1 LIIRS
6 DLIIESQRRYKLS
19 GETLFVFIVL
29 FVTIILFV
37 SDRLRLDIVA
47 ILVILALML
56 SGLLSSKE
64 SLAGFGDPVVIL
76 IAGLFVVG
84 EGLFRTGVAFAI
96 GNWLMRAGGTSETRM
111 MILLMLVVAGLS
123 AFMSSTGAVAIF
135 IPVSL
140 NLAAKAGIQPSRLLM
155 PIAFASLIGGM
166 LTLIG
171 TPPNLVVSTQLTRE
185 GLAGFGFFE
194 FTPIGLLVLIT
205 GIVYMVFWGRKRL
218 LQEISEPRKSVKN
231 RLSLRDLIE
240 AYDIFDRFHRL
251 RITGNSAIAGV
262 TVGQALLQTR
272 YGVAVLGIERQ
283 QQRRTRIMPA
293 GTQTELKVTDIILVV
308 DMAGEL
314 DRLLQTEKLEDLNI
328 EKEYGRFAA
337 QELGMAEVLLTPRS
351 TLIGRTLSKT
361 RFRQRYGLTVLGILR
376 NGTPIKGNL
385 DQTKLLFGDSM
396 LVGGVWRKIALLQD
410 EHENFLVLN
419 LPREMDEIAPN
430 RDKAPWALGIIG
442 AMLVLMTFKL
452 VPSVA
457 AVLLAALMMV
467 FTGCVSMKNAYASIN
482 WESLV
487 LIAGMLPMATALEKT
502 GGIQLIVNGLVGSLG
517 EMGPLALMTGLFLLT
532 SIFSQVISNTATTV
546 LVAPIATMAAANMEI
561 SPYPLLMTVAIA
573 ASTAFSTPVA
583 SPVNTLVL
591 GPGGYKFI
599 DFVKIGI
606 PLQLLVMVLALLAV
620 PMLFPLR

>member
-1 LIIRS
+1 MA
-6 DLIIESQRRYKLS
+6 
-19 GETLFVFIVL
+19 GETLFVFLIL

-37 SDRLRLDIVA
+37 SDRLRLDVVA

-56 SGLLSSKE
+56 SGLLSSNE
-64 SLAGFGDPVVIL
+64 ALAGFGDPVVIL

-140 NLAAKAGIQPSRLLM
+140 NLAAKADIQPSRLLM

-185 GLAGFGFFE
+185 GLEGFGFFE

-205 GIVYMVFWGRKRL
+205 GIVYMVFWGRNRL
-218 LQEISEPRKSVKN
+218 LQGISEPRKPVKN

-251 RITGNSAIAGV
+251 RITGDSAIAGM
-262 TVGQALLQTR
+262 TVAQSLLRTR
-272 YGVAVLGIERQ
+272 YGVTVLGIERQQ

-293 GTQTELKVTDIILVV
+293 RTQTELKVGDIVLVV
-308 DMAGEL
+308 DTAGEL
-314 DRLLQTEKLEDLNI
+314 DRIVQDEKLENLNI

-351 TLIGRTLSKT
+351 TLIGRTLSKN

-385 DQTKLLFGDSM
+385 VQTKLLFGDAV

-442 AMLVLMTFKL
+442 GMLVLMTFKL
-452 VPSVA
+452 MPSVA

-467 FTGCVSMKNAYASIN
+467 FTRCVSMKNAYASIN

-517 EMGPLALMTGLFLLT
+517 ELGPLALMTGLFLLT

-591 GPGGYKFI
+591 GPGGYKFN

-606 PLQLLVMVLALLAV
+606 PLQLLVMVLTLLAV
-620 PMLFPLR
+620 PMLFPLK

>member
-1 LIIRS
+1 MA
-6 DLIIESQRRYKLS
+6 
-19 GETLFVFIVL
+19 GETLFVFLIL

-37 SDRLRLDIVA
+37 SDRLRLDVVA

-56 SGLLSSKE
+56 SGLLSSNE
-64 SLAGFGDPVVIL
+64 ALAGFGDPVVIL

-140 NLAAKAGIQPSRLLM
+140 NLAAKADIQPSRLLM

-185 GLAGFGFFE
+185 GLEGFGFFE

-218 LQEISEPRKSVKN
+218 LQGISEPRKPVKN

-251 RITGNSAIAGV
+251 RITGDSAIAGM
-262 TVGQALLQTR
+262 TVAQSLLRTR
-272 YGVAVLGIERQ
+272 YGVTVLGVERQQ

-293 GTQTELKVTDIILVV
+293 RTQTELKVGDIVLVV
-308 DMAGEL
+308 DTAGEL
-314 DRLLQTEKLEDLNI
+314 DRIVQDEKLENLNI

-351 TLIGRTLSKT
+351 TLIGRTLSKN

-376 NGTPIKGNL
+376 NGTPLKGNL
-385 DQTKLLFGDSM
+385 VQTKLLFGDAV

-442 AMLVLMTFKL
+442 GMLVLMTFKL
-452 VPSVA
+452 MPSVA

-467 FTGCVSMKNAYASIN
+467 FTRCVSMKNAYASIN

-517 EMGPLALMTGLFLLT
+517 ELGPLALMTGLFLLT

-591 GPGGYKFI
+591 GPGGYKFN

-606 PLQLLVMVLALLAV
+606 PLQLLVMVLTLLAV
-620 PMLFPLR
+620 PMLFPLK

>member
-1 LIIRS
+1 MA
-6 DLIIESQRRYKLS
+6 
-19 GETLFVFIVL
+19 GETLFVFLIL

-47 ILVILALML
+47 VLVILALML

-64 SLAGFGDPVVIL
+64 ALAGFGDPVVIL

-185 GLAGFGFFE
+185 GLEGFGFFE
-194 FTPIGLLVLIT
+194 FTPIGLVVLIT

-218 LQEISEPRKSVKN
+218 LQDTSEARKPVKN

-240 AYDIFDRFHRL
+240 AYDIYDRFHRL
-251 RITGNSAIAGV
+251 RITSDSAIAGM
-262 TVGQALLQTR
+262 TVAQSLLRTR
-272 YGVAVLGIERQ
+272 YGVTVLGIERQ
-283 QQRRTRIMPA
+283 HQRRKRIMPA
-293 GTQTELKVTDIILVV
+293 RTQTELEVGDIVLVV
-308 DMAGEL
+308 DTAGEL
-314 DRLLQTEKLEDLNI
+314 DRIVQNEKLEDLNI
-328 EKEYGRFAA
+328 EKEYGSFAA
-337 QELGMAEVLLTPRS
+337 QALGMAEVLLTPRS
-351 TLIGRTLSKT
+351 TLIGRTLSKN

-376 NGTPIKGNL
+376 NGTPLKGNL
-385 DQTKLLFGDSM
+385 VQTKLLFGDSV
-396 LVGGVWRKIALLQD
+396 LVGGLWRKIALLQD

-442 AMLVLMTFKL
+442 GMLVLMTFKL
-452 VPSVA
+452 MPSVA

-467 FTGCVSMKNAYASIN
+467 FTRCVSVKNAYASIN

-502 GGIQLIVNGLVGSLG
+502 GGIELIVNGLVGSLG
-517 EMGPLALMTGLFLLT
+517 ELGPLSLMTGLFLLT

-591 GPGGYKFI
+591 GPGGYTFN

-606 PLQLLVMVLALLAV
+606 PLQLLVMVLTLLAV

>member
-1 LIIRS
+1 MA
-6 DLIIESQRRYKLS
+6 
-19 GETLFVFIVL
+19 GETLFVFLIL

-37 SDRLRLDIVA
+37 SDRLRLDVVA

-56 SGLLSSKE
+56 SGLLSSNE
-64 SLAGFGDPVVIL
+64 ALAGFGDPVVIL

-140 NLAAKAGIQPSRLLM
+140 NLAAKADIQPSRLLM

-185 GLAGFGFFE
+185 GLEGFGFFE

-218 LQEISEPRKSVKN
+218 LQGISEPRKPVKN

-251 RITGNSAIAGV
+251 RITGDSAIAGM
-262 TVGQALLQTR
+262 TVAQSLLRTR
-272 YGVAVLGIERQ
+272 YGVTVLGVERQQ

-293 GTQTELKVTDIILVV
+293 RTQTELKVGDIVLVV
-308 DMAGEL
+308 DTAGEL
-314 DRLLQTEKLEDLNI
+314 DRIVQDEKLENLNI

-351 TLIGRTLSKT
+351 TLIGRTLSKN

-385 DQTKLLFGDSM
+385 VQTKLLFGDAV

-442 AMLVLMTFKL
+442 GMLVLMTFKL
-452 VPSVA
+452 MPSVA

-467 FTGCVSMKNAYASIN
+467 FTRCVSMKNAYASIN

-517 EMGPLALMTGLFLLT
+517 ELGPLALMTGLFLLT

-591 GPGGYKFI
+591 GPGGYKFN

-606 PLQLLVMVLALLAV
+606 PLQLLVMVLTLLAV
-620 PMLFPLR
+620 PMLFPLK

>member
-1 LIIRS
+1 MA
-6 DLIIESQRRYKLS
+6 
-19 GETLFVFIVL
+19 GETLFVFLIL

-37 SDRLRLDIVA
+37 SDRLRLDVVA

-56 SGLLSSKE
+56 SGLLSSNE
-64 SLAGFGDPVVIL
+64 ALAGFGDPVVIL

-185 GLAGFGFFE
+185 GLEGFGFFE

-218 LQEISEPRKSVKN
+218 FQDISESRKPVKN

-240 AYDIFDRFHRL
+240 AYDIYDRFHRL
-251 RITGNSAIAGV
+251 RITGESAIAGM
-262 TVGQALLQTR
+262 TVAQALLRSR
-272 YGVAVLGIERQ
+272 YGVTVLGIERQ
-283 QQRRTRIMPA
+283 QQRRTKIMPA
-293 GTQTELKVTDIILVV
+293 RTQTELRVADTLLVV
-308 DMAGEL
+308 DTAGEL
-314 DRLLQTEKLEDLNI
+314 DRIVRTEKLEDLHI
-328 EKEYGRFAA
+328 EKEYGSFAA

-351 TLIGRTLSKT
+351 TLIGRTLSKN

-376 NGTPIKGNL
+376 NGTPLKGNFV
-385 DQTKLLFGDSM
+385 QTKLLFGDSV
-396 LVGGVWRKIALLQD
+396 LVGGLWRKIALLQD

-442 AMLVLMTFKL
+442 GMLLLMTFKL
-452 VPSVA
+452 MPSVA

-467 FTGCVSMKNAYASIN
+467 FTRCVSMKNAYASIN

-502 GGIQLIVNGLVGSLG
+502 GGIELIVNGLVGSLG
-517 EMGPLALMTGLFLLT
+517 ELGPLALMTGLFLLT

-591 GPGGYKFI
+591 GPGGYKFN

-606 PLQLLVMVLALLAV
+606 PLQLLVMVLTLLAV

>member
-1 LIIRS
+1 MA
-6 DLIIESQRRYKLS
+6 
-19 GETLFVFIVL
+19 GETLFVLLIL
-29 FVTIILFV
+29 FATIILFV
-37 SDRLRLDIVA
+37 SDRLRLDVVA

-56 SGLLSSKE
+56 SGLLSSNE
-64 SLAGFGDPVVIL
+64 ALAGFGDPVVIL

-96 GNWLMRAGGTSETRM
+96 GSWLMRAGGTSESRM

-185 GLAGFGFFE
+185 GLEGFGFFE

-218 LQEISEPRKSVKN
+218 LQDTSEPSKSVKN
-231 RLSLRDLIE
+231 RLSLRDLVE
-240 AYDIFDRFHRL
+240 AYDLFERFHRL
-251 RITGNSAIAGV
+251 RITSNSAIAGM
-262 TVGQALLQTR
+262 TVAQSLLRTR
-272 YGVAVLGIERQ
+272 YGITVLGIERQ

-293 GTQTELKVTDIILVV
+293 GTQTELMMGDIILVV
-308 DMAGEL
+308 DTAGEL
-314 DRLLQTEKLEDLNI
+314 DRIVQNEKLENLNI

-337 QELGMAEVLLTPRS
+337 RELGMAEVLLTPRS
-351 TLIGRTLSKT
+351 TLIGRTLSKN

-376 NGTPIKGNL
+376 NGSPLEGNL
-385 DQTKLLFGDSM
+385 VETKLLFGDAL
-396 LVGGVWRKIALLQD
+396 LVGGVWRKISLLQD

-430 RDKAPWALGIIG
+430 RDRAPWALGIIG
-442 AMLVLMTFKL
+442 GMLVLMTFKL
-452 VPSVA
+452 MPSVA

-482 WESLV
+482 WESLM

-517 EMGPLALMTGLFLLT
+517 ELGPIALMTGLFLLT

-591 GPGGYKFI
+591 GPGGYTFN

-606 PLQLLVMVLALLAV
+606 PLQLLVMVSTLLAV
-620 PMLFPLR
+620 PMLFPLK

>member
-1 LIIRS
+1 MAS
-6 DLIIESQRRYKLS
+6 
-19 GETLFVFIVL
+19 ETLFVFLIL
-29 FVTIILFV
+29 LATIILFV
-37 SDRLRLDIVA
+37 SDRLRLDVVA

-56 SGLLSSKE
+56 SGLLSSNE
-64 SLAGFGDPVVIL
+64 ALAGFGDPVVIL

-96 GNWLMRAGGTSETRM
+96 GDWLIQAGGTSETRM
-111 MILLMLVVAGLS
+111 LILLMLVVAGLS

-185 GLAGFGFFE
+185 GLEGFGFFE
-194 FTPIGLLVLIT
+194 FTPVGLLVLIT
-205 GIVYMVFWGRKRL
+205 GIVYMVCWGRKRL
-218 LQEISEPRKSVKN
+218 LQDISEPRKPVKN

-251 RITGNSAIAGV
+251 RIDGESAIAGM
-262 TVGQALLQTR
+262 TVAQASLRTR
-272 YGVAVLGIERQ
+272 YGVTVLGIERQ

-293 GTQTELKVTDIILVV
+293 KTQTELKVADIILIV
-308 DMAGEL
+308 DTAAEL
-314 DRLLQTEKLEDLNI
+314 DRLLQTENLEDLTI

-337 QELGMAEVLLTPRS
+337 QELGLAEVLLTPRS

-361 RFRQRYGLTVLGILR
+361 RFRQRYGVTVLGILR
-376 NGTPIKGNL
+376 NGTPLKGNL
-385 DQTKLLFGDSM
+385 VQTKLLFGDAM

-430 RDKAPWALGIIG
+430 RDKAPWALAIIG

-452 VPSVA
+452 MPSVA

-467 FTGCVSMKNAYASIN
+467 FTRCVSMKNAYASIN

-517 EMGPLALMTGLFLLT
+517 EMGPIALMTGLFLLT

-546 LVAPIATMAAANMEI
+546 LVAPIATMTAANMEI

-606 PLQLLVMVLALLAV
+606 PLQLLVMVLTILAV

>member
-1 LIIRS
+1 
-6 DLIIESQRRYKLS
+6 LS
-19 GETLFVFIVL
+19 VETLFVFLIL

-37 SDRLRLDIVA
+37 SDRLRLDVVA

-56 SGLLSSKE
+56 SGLLSSNE
-64 SLAGFGDPVVIL
+64 ALAGFGDPVVIL

-96 GNWLMRAGGTSETRM
+96 GNWLMRAGGTSETRL

-123 AFMSSTGAVAIF
+123 AFMSSTGAVVSF

-185 GLAGFGFFE
+185 GLEGFGFFD
-194 FTPIGLLVLIT
+194 FTPIGLVVLIT

-218 LQEISEPRKSVKN
+218 LQGISEPSKPVKN

-251 RITGNSAIAGV
+251 RITSDSAIAGM
-262 TVGQALLQTR
+262 TVAQSLLRTR
-272 YGVAVLGIERQ
+272 YGVTVLGIERQ

-293 GTQTELKVTDIILVV
+293 RTQTELKVADIILVV
-308 DMAGEL
+308 DTAGEL
-314 DRLLQTEKLEDLNI
+314 DRILQIEKLEDLNI

-337 QELGMAEVLLTPRS
+337 QELGMAEVLLTPQS
-351 TLIGRTLSKT
+351 TLIGRTLSKN

-376 NGTPIKGNL
+376 NSTPLKGNL
-385 DQTKLLFGDSM
+385 VQTKLLFGDSV
-396 LVGGVWRKIALLQD
+396 LVGGLWRKIALLQD

-442 AMLVLMTFKL
+442 GMLLLMTFKL
-452 VPSVA
+452 MPSVA

-467 FTGCVSMKNAYASIN
+467 FTRCVSMKNAYASIN

-517 EMGPLALMTGLFLLT
+517 ELGPLALMTGLFLLT

-546 LVAPIATMAAANMEI
+546 LVAPIATMASANMEI

-591 GPGGYKFI
+591 GPGGYKFN

-606 PLQLLVMVLALLAV
+606 PLQLLVMVLTLLAV

>member
-1 LIIRS
+1 MA
-6 DLIIESQRRYKLS
+6 
-19 GETLFVFIVL
+19 GETLFVFLIL
-29 FVTIILFV
+29 FVTILLFV
-37 SDRLRLDIVA
+37 SDRLRLDVVA

-56 SGLLSSKE
+56 SGLLSSNE
-64 SLAGFGDPVVIL
+64 ALAGFGDPVVIL

-185 GLAGFGFFE
+185 GLEGFGFFE

-205 GIVYMVFWGRKRL
+205 GIVYMVFWGRNRL
-218 LQEISEPRKSVKN
+218 LQGISEPRKPVKN

-251 RITGNSAIAGV
+251 RITGDSAIAGM
-262 TVGQALLQTR
+262 TVAQSLLRTR
-272 YGVAVLGIERQ
+272 YGVTVLGIERQQ

-293 GTQTELKVTDIILVV
+293 RTQTELKVGDIVLVV
-308 DMAGEL
+308 DTAGEL
-314 DRLLQTEKLEDLNI
+314 DRIVQDEKLENLNI

-351 TLIGRTLSKT
+351 TLIGRTLSKN

-376 NGTPIKGNL
+376 NGTPLKGNL
-385 DQTKLLFGDSM
+385 VQTKLLFGDSV

-442 AMLVLMTFKL
+442 GMLVLMTFKL
-452 VPSVA
+452 MPSVA

-467 FTGCVSMKNAYASIN
+467 FTRCVSMKNAYASIN

-517 EMGPLALMTGLFLLT
+517 ELGPLALMTGLFLLT

-591 GPGGYKFI
+591 GPGGYKFN

-606 PLQLLVMVLALLAV
+606 PLQLLVMVLTLLAV
-620 PMLFPLR
+620 PMLFPLK

>member
-1 LIIRS
+1 MAS
-6 DLIIESQRRYKLS
+6 
-19 GETLFVFIVL
+19 ETLFVFLIL
-29 FVTIILFV
+29 LVTIILFV
-37 SDRLRLDIVA
+37 SDRLRLDLVA
-47 ILVILALML
+47 ILVILTLML
-56 SGLLSSKE
+56 SGLLSSNE
-64 SLAGFGDPVVIL
+64 ALAGFGDPVVIL

-96 GNWLMRAGGTSETRM
+96 GNWLIQAGGTSETRM

-140 NLAAKAGIQPSRLLM
+140 NLAAKAGIPPSRLLM

-185 GLAGFGFFE
+185 GLEGFGFFE
-194 FTPIGLLVLIT
+194 FTPVGLLVLIT
-205 GIVYMVFWGRKRL
+205 GIVYMVCWGRKRL
-218 LQEISEPRKSVKN
+218 LQEIGEPRKPVKN

-240 AYDIFDRFHRL
+240 AYDLFDRFHRL
-251 RITGNSAIAGV
+251 RIDGESAIAGM
-262 TVGQALLQTR
+262 TVAQALLRTR
-272 YGVAVLGIERQ
+272 YGVTVLGIERQ

-293 GTQTELKVTDIILVV
+293 ETQTELKVADIILAV
-308 DMAGEL
+308 DTAGEL
-314 DRLLQTEKLEDLNI
+314 DRILQTEKLEDLKI

-376 NGTPIKGNL
+376 NGTPLKGNL
-385 DQTKLLFGDSM
+385 VQTKLLFGDAV

-430 RDKAPWALGIIG
+430 REKASWALGIIG

-452 VPSVA
+452 MPSVA
-457 AVLLAALMMV
+457 AVLLAVLMMV
-467 FTGCVSMKNAYASIN
+467 FTRCVSMKNAYASIN

-517 EMGPLALMTGLFLLT
+517 EMGPIALMTGLFLLT

-546 LVAPIATMAAANMEI
+546 LVAPIATMAAADMGI

-606 PLQLLVMVLALLAV
+606 PLQLLVMVLTILAV
-620 PMLFPLR
+620 PMLFPLK

>member
-1 LIIRS
+1 MA
-6 DLIIESQRRYKLS
+6 
-19 GETLFVFIVL
+19 GETLFVFLIL
-29 FVTIILFV
+29 FVTVILFV
-37 SDRLRLDIVA
+37 SDRLRLDLVA

-56 SGLLSSKE
+56 SGLLSSNE
-64 SLAGFGDPVVIL
+64 ALAGFGDPVVIL

-185 GLAGFGFFE
+185 GLEGFGFFD

-205 GIVYMVFWGRKRL
+205 GIVYMVFWGRNRL
-218 LQEISEPRKSVKN
+218 LQGISEPRKPVKN

-251 RITGNSAIAGV
+251 RITGDSAIAGM
-262 TVGQALLQTR
+262 TVAQSLLRTR
-272 YGVAVLGIERQ
+272 YGVTVLGIERQQ

-293 GTQTELKVTDIILVV
+293 RTQTELKVGDIVLVV
-308 DMAGEL
+308 DTAGEL
-314 DRLLQTEKLEDLNI
+314 DRIVQDEKLEDLNI

-351 TLIGRTLSKT
+351 TLIGRTLSKN

-376 NGTPIKGNL
+376 NGAPLKGNL
-385 DQTKLLFGDSM
+385 VQTKLLFGDAV

-442 AMLVLMTFKL
+442 GMLVLMTFKL
-452 VPSVA
+452 MPSVA

-467 FTGCVSMKNAYASIN
+467 FTRCVSMKNAYASIN

-517 EMGPLALMTGLFLLT
+517 ELGPLALMTGLFLLT

-591 GPGGYKFI
+591 GPGGYKFN

-606 PLQLLVMVLALLAV
+606 PLQLLVMVLTLLAV
-620 PMLFPLR
+620 PMLFPLK